1 MKTQSNSMPTLEELR
16 MRDMEIESDLEYKR
30 AVRAYMEKH
39 GIKAEKYE
47 TRANEI
53 LLSIKQADEEA
64 SRSNPGANS
73 VAELRWI
80 RYSPLAMKLSMLE
93 AKPPSV
99 TRFCKILD
107 ALTAATL
114 REVSDARCG
123 ELFFTNVFHHGM
135 ELLAVLPKA
144 LSDGCTSVGE
154 TYFTESECAKC
165 LDSYK
170 RFRAAGI
177 EARTAVASTI
187 DKKGAK
193 GRRAKPLPE
202 RNEASVLSDLFE
214 KVGKGKYRF
223 TGRHFR
229 QYLNQPRGETQID
242 IPAEKPTDVFETPRE
257 IALVWAWIK
266 DKSRGNTAKSSRMF
280 DDFNNEIRRV
290 TVIGPTLK
298 MMEALASVKKQY
310 EVSILAFPEKAD
322 EFKRRLLA
330 AEVEFKNLK
339 ARYLDEGYDIDK
351 EILAHKKSNAV
362 SGRKAQ
368 PVKIKQKDGRGF
380 PFIEFWD
387 QKNETLRMRIRR
399 PNGAEDTATFRIRG
413 EERWHY
419 VLQFAKAKR
428 NRITLTPYRKGRPID
443 LSLVFRENK
452 GYNHLAFYRYTRT
465 TGGIK
470 AQYWLEQTPQNRRT
484 AR

>member
-1 MKTQSNSMPTLEELR
+1 MTPLNSIPSLEELKL
-16 MRDMEIESDLEYKR
+16 RDMEAESDLEYKR

-47 TRANEI
+47 ARANEI
-53 LLSIKQADEEA
+53 LLSSKQADEAA
-64 SRSNPGANS
+64 SRSNPNAKNVS
-73 VAELRWI
+73 ELRWI

-99 TRFCKILD
+99 TRFCKILN

-114 REVSDARCG
+114 REVSDSRCG

-144 LSDGCTSVGE
+144 LTDGCTSVGGI
-154 TYFTESECAKC
+154 YFTEAECAKC

-177 EARTAVASTI
+177 EAHNAVISTI
-187 DKKGAK
+187 EKKGRK
-193 GRRAKPLPE
+193 RRRAKPLSE
-202 RNEASVLSDLFE
+202 RSEASVLSDLFE

-229 QYLNQPRGETQID
+229 QFLKKPRGRVQIN
-242 IPAEKPTDVFETPRE
+242 IPTEKPTGAYETPKE
-257 IALVWAWIK
+257 VALVWAWIE
-266 DKSRGNTAKSSRMF
+266 DKCRKNSAKFNRMF
-280 DDFNNEIRRV
+280 DDFNNEMRRV
-290 TVIGPTLK
+290 TFIGPALK

-310 EVSILAFPEKAD
+310 EASILAFPEKAE

-330 AEVEFKNLK
+330 VEVEFKNLK

-351 EILAHKKSNAV
+351 VLLAQRKRKAV
-362 SGRKAQ
+362 SGK
-368 PVKIKQKDGRGF
+368 KDKPAEIQREEGGGF
-380 PFIEFWD
+380 PFIELCD
-387 QKNETLRMRIRR
+387 PKNETLRMRIKR

-419 VLQFAKAKR
+419 VLQFAKAKK
-428 NRITLTPYRKGRPID
+428 NRISLTPFRKGKPID
-443 LSLVFRENK
+443 LSLVFRDNK
-452 GYNHLAFYRYTRT
+452 GYNHVSFYRFTRT
-465 TGGIK
+465 TGGTK
-470 AQYWLEQTPQNRRT
+470 ARYWLEQTQQAKKRMR
-484 AR
+484 